1 MKNELTHWGI
11 KGQKWGIRRYQNEDG
26 TLTEEGKKRYRV
38 DGDGPSYSD
47 QQYKRD
53 VDVYGKSGANRINR
67 QMIEGASVS
76 GARSKEAERIES
88 FRKGARV
95 AGHIGSTIG
104 SVGGALGG
112 YILGKKV
119 VPKIVQKMMGAN
131 YNKEVA
137 GMLGAA
143 GVGMAVSATGKVLG
157 KIGGESIAMLS
168 GGYSPSKKR

>member
-11 KGQKWGIRRYQNEDG
+11 KGQKWGVRRYQNEDG
-26 TLTEEGKKRYRV
+26 TLTEAGKKRYGV
-38 DGDGPSYSD
+38 ESDGPSYSD

-53 VDVYGKSGANRINR
+53 IDVYGKSGANRINR

-95 AGHIGSTIG
+95 AGHVGSYIG

-112 YILGKKV
+112 YILGRKV
-119 VPKIVQKMMGAN
+119 VPKIVEKMMGGN
-131 YNKEVA
+131 YNPAIAQIVGSTA
-137 GMLGAA
+137 VGIAA
-143 GVGMAVSATGKVLG
+143 SATGKALG